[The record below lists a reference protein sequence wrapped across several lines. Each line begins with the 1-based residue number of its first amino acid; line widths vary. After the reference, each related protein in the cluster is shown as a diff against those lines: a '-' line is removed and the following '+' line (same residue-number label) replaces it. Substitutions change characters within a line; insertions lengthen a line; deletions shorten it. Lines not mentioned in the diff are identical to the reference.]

1 MPPTPEQRC
10 GEQTHATTQSLRAD
24 EIAGIADPVV
34 SRHRL
39 SNPPAFGHVD
49 GRTAGGRNGSLKS
62 LVTFFL
68 LPPVNL
74 LLLALA
80 GSVFWRHRAGR
91 VLCGVGLAGLLL
103 FALPLTSHLLMR
115 GLEPFD
121 ARPADALPPAA
132 IVILG
137 GDVSHVGDVPSVV
150 DVGPLSLERL
160 RTGAALQRA
169 TGLPVLVSGGVTG
182 RDQLPLA
189 TLMARSL
196 EADFAVT
203 VRWQESDFLDTWENA
218 RDSAAILQPAG
229 IRSVFVV
236 TQAWHMRRAL
246 IAFRQAGLQA
256 WPAPV
261 PFSRVLQ
268 TDLDAFIPNASAWMD
283 SYFAL
288 HEWVGC
294 AWYALRARW

>member
-1 MPPTPEQRC
+1 M
-10 GEQTHATTQSLRAD
+10 
-24 EIAGIADPVV
+24 
-34 SRHRL
+34 
-39 SNPPAFGHVD
+39 D
-49 GRTAGGRNGSLKS
+49 GRTPGRRNTSLKS
-62 LVTFFL
+62 LITFFL

-74 LLLALA
+74 LLLAVA
-80 GSVFWRHRAGR
+80 GSVFWRRRAGR

-103 FALPLTSHLLMR
+103 LALPLTSHLLML
-115 GLEPFD
+115 GVEQFD

-137 GDVSHVGDVPSVV
+137 GDVSHVGEVPSLV

-160 RTGAALQRA
+160 RAGAALQRA
-169 TGLPVLVSGGVTG
+169 TGLPVLVSGGVIG

-203 VRWQESDFLDTWENA
+203 VRWQESDSLDTWENA
-218 RDSAAILQPAG
+218 RDSAVILQATG

-236 TQAWHMRRAL
+236 THAWHMRRAL

-268 TDLDAFIPNASAWMD
+268 TGLDAFIPRAGAWTD
-283 SYFAL
+283 SYYAL

-294 AWYALRARW
+294 AWYALRAGW